1 MGMIFD
7 TLPPGTISEEL
18 APTIQSLGLTR
29 HCEELATNGWTV
41 IEGIATDSLNDRLRR
56 TIKAHGAS
64 GVANMLL
71 HKDLLALLAY
81 QPKKIM
87 LQMVFPPKHL

>member
-1 MGMIFD
+1 MDMIFD

-41 IEGIATDSLNDRLRR
+41 IEGIATD
-56 TIKAHGAS
+56 
-64 GVANMLL
+64 
-71 HKDLLALLAY
+71 
-81 QPKKIM
+81 
-87 LQMVFPPKHL
+87 